1 MFFFDPN
8 KPKIEDLLSKKDITF
23 DDILFFED
31 ITYHLKYEKGLQ
43 K

>member
-1 MFFFDPN
+1 MFFLDPN
-8 KPKIEDLLSKKDITF
+8 KPKIEDLLSKQDITF

-31 ITYHLKYEKGLQ
+31 ITFHLKYEKDLL